1 MKKADIEK
9 EQKFV
14 ELFAVTG
21 NATESA
27 KKSGY
32 DNNPSQMGYYLKGKL
47 RKEIE
52 EYRANYLFDL
62 SGSAITKLQN
72 LMNSES
78 DTVCL
83 NACKHVLDLSGY
95 SAEQT
100 INLKTSN
107 DLQKEKIHKMS
118 DEELE
123 QQIVEY
129 LDNWIDKIP
138 GMREKLF
145 KKYTH

>member
-1 MKKADIEK
+1 M
-9 EQKFV
+9 
-14 ELFAVTG
+14 
-21 NATESA
+21 
-27 KKSGY
+27 
-32 DNNPSQMGYYLKGKL
+32 
-47 RKEIE
+47 
-52 EYRANYLFDL
+52 
-62 SGSAITKLQN
+62 
-72 LMNSES
+72 
-78 DTVCL
+78 

-100 INLKTSN
+100 INLKTSD

-145 KKYTH
+145 KKYIH